1 MANVVEILVRAKDE
15 FSAVLSR
22 ADKSFKDLAIAGSA
36 VSGAGLAIS
45 GTLLALTKAAANY
58 GDSLNDLSKKTGA
71 SAAALAG
78 CKLLADRSGSSI
90 EGRAAGMAKLAK
102 NAALAAGGNEQAGAV
117 FKAMGISI
125 ADANEIGR
133 QSCR

>member
-1 MANVVEILVRAKDE
+1 MANVVEILVRARDE

-36 VSGAGLAIS
+36 VTGAGLAIS

-78 CKLLADRSGSSI
+78 WKIDRKSTRLNSSH
-90 EGRAAGMAKLAK
+90 EW
-102 NAALAAGGNEQAGAV
+102 
-117 FKAMGISI
+117 IS
-125 ADANEIGR
+125 R
-133 QSCR
+133 MPS